1 MNMESRAVIR
11 QALERKIWR
20 QGGDITWDL
29 KLLLK
34 ELFANPQIHDR
45 KKSRALDS

>member
-1 MNMESRAVIR
+1 MNMESRATIR

-20 QGGDITWDL
+20 RGGDITWDL

-34 ELFANPQIHDR
+34 ELFADPQIHDH
-45 KKSRALDS
+45 KKAHGMHS